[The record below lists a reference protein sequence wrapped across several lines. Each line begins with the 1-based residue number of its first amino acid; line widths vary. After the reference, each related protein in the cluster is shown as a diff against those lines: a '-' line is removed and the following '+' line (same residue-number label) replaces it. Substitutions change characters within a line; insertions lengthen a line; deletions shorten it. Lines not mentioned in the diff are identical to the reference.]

1 MSKGA
6 FARVVTLLAILTSAW
21 TLLVAI
27 PAGLGRMSDF
37 AIGVTSGIASLAA
50 AILAGLKPR
59 QIRILWITIP
69 LTVGHIFVW
78 LWVALIAVS
87 GGP

>member
-37 AIGVTSGIASLAA
+37 AIWVTSGIASLAA
-50 AILAGLKPR
+50 AILAGLTPR
-59 QIRILWITIP
+59 QIRIL
-69 LTVGHIFVW
+69 
-78 LWVALIAVS
+78 
-87 GGP
+87 